1 MSIYVEQFSS
11 TCLQADLAKY
21 MCDNQD
27 SISSKLKQC
36 CDKPLLE
43 KSHCLASVENDD
55 LPADLP
61 SLTTDYVDDKDVCTN
76 YKEAKD
82 VFLGT

>member
-1 MSIYVEQFSS
+1 MSIDADEFSS

-21 MCDNQD
+21 MCENQD
-27 SISSKLKQC
+27 SISSKLKEC

-43 KSHCLASVENDD
+43 KSHCLSEVENDD

-61 SLTTDYVDDKDVCTN
+61 SLAADYVEDKDVCKN

>member
-1 MSIYVEQFSS
+1 
-11 TCLQADLAKY
+11 

-27 SISSKLKQC
+27 SFSSKLKEC

-43 KSHCLASVENDD
+43 KSHCLSEVENDD
-55 LPADLP
+55 LPNDLP
-61 SLTTDYVDDKDVCTN
+61 SITTDFVDDKDVCKN

-82 VFLGT
+82 AFLGT